1 MAYQEL
7 YNYTGKNAVKMAG
20 TLTQFSIDNGTNWLD
35 LQGFQEIGTVGTKA
49 NTIDQSTIEDQTKR
63 FISGIKE
70 GEDKELEMLWYD
82 GDTSQETLRT
92 KANEGAIVKFRHQF
106 KTGDIA
112 TYEATL
118 LGFQVSSGTN
128 EDLMKFTVSMKLNGD
143 PTWSKATVIPAQQGQ
158 QGQQGDGQ
166 QGQQGQQGDGNT
178 QQGGGS

>member
-1 MAYQEL
+1 MAYKEL

-20 TLTQFSIDNGTNWLD
+20 TLTQFSHDGGTTWLD

-49 NTIDQSTIEDQTKR
+49 NTIDRSTIEDQTKR

-82 GDTSQETLRT
+82 GDENQIALRD
-92 KANEGAIVKFRHQF
+92 KASEGAIVKFRHQF

-118 LGFQVSSGTN
+118 LGWQVSSGSN
-128 EDLMKFTVSMKLNGD
+128 EDLMKFQVSMKLSGD
-143 PTWSKATVIPAQQGQ
+143 PVWTRAETEVS
-158 QGQQGDGQ
+158 
-166 QGQQGQQGDGNT
+166 
-178 QQGGGS
+178 SS

>member
-20 TLTQFSIDNGTNWLD
+20 TLTQFSIDGGTNWLD

-70 GEDKELEMLWYD
+70 GE
-82 GDTSQETLRT
+82 
-92 KANEGAIVKFRHQF
+92 EGAIVKFRHQF

-143 PTWSKATVIPAQQGQ
+143 PVWTKAPVVPAQQTQQGDTQQGQ
-158 QGQQGDGQ
+158 QGQQGS
-166 QGQQGQQGDGNT
+166 GDT
-178 QQGGGS
+178 QQGGGSSNP

>member
-20 TLTQFSIDNGTNWLD
+20 TLTQFSIDGGTNWLD

-82 GDTSQETLRT
+82 GDENQATFRT
-92 KANEGAIVKFRHQF
+92 KAN
-106 KTGDIA
+106 
-112 TYEATL
+112 
-118 LGFQVSSGTN
+118 
-128 EDLMKFTVSMKLNGD
+128 
-143 PTWSKATVIPAQQGQ
+143 
-158 QGQQGDGQ
+158 
-166 QGQQGQQGDGNT
+166 
-178 QQGGGS
+178 

>member
-20 TLTQFSIDNGTNWLD
+20 TLTQFSIDGGTNWLD

-82 GDTSQETLRT
+82 GDENQATLRT
-92 KANEGAIVKFRHQF
+92 KANEGAIVKFRH
-106 KTGDIA
+106 
-112 TYEATL
+112 
-118 LGFQVSSGTN
+118 QVSSGTN

-143 PTWSKATVIPAQQGQ
+143 PVWTKAEVIPAQQG
-158 QGQQGDGQ
+158 
-166 QGQQGQQGDGNT
+166 
-178 QQGGGS
+178 GGS

>member
-20 TLTQFSIDNGTNWLD
+20 TLTQFSIDGGTNWLD

-82 GDTSQETLRT
+82 GDENQATLRT

-143 PTWSKATVIPAQQGQ
+143 PVWTKAAVIPAQQG
-158 QGQQGDGQ
+158 D
-166 QGQQGQQGDGNT
+166 T
-178 QQGGGS
+178 QQGNTSNP

>member
-20 TLTQFSIDNGTNWLD
+20 TLTQFSVDGGTTWLD

-92 KANEGAIVKFRHQF
+92 KASDGAIVKVRHQF
-106 KTGDIA
+106 ETGYIA

-118 LGFQVSSGTN
+118 LRLQVSSGTN
-128 EDLMKFTVSMKLNGD
+128 EDLMKFQVSMKLSGD
-143 PTWSKATVIPAQQGQ
+143 PVWSKATVVTP
-158 QGQQGDGQ
+158 
-166 QGQQGQQGDGNT
+166 
-178 QQGGGS
+178 